1 MRSRALS
8 IVEFLFLPNVFVIL
22 NFFFVHFPSALQ
34 RLSFN
39 CFSVSGARRL
49 FSCNWH
55 YVPELG
61 IGSAFSRAL
70 FTSVLCSSVCPI
82 KTTSRFWMCHTICWM
97 VLCQVFL
104 SLLLPPLSPIK
115 NLLSPSPLGRPDTQA
130 SYSAIVGAGAKKMDR
145 GRGRGEEETLARKPH
160 HSGKRPLI
168 FYGSVHL

>member
-8 IVEFLFLPNVFVIL
+8 IVEFLFLPNAFVIL
-22 NFFFVHFPSALQ
+22 NFFFVHFSNTLQ
-34 RLSFN
+34 RLSFG
-39 CFSVSGARRL
+39 CFSVTGARRL
-49 FSCNWH
+49 LSCNWH

-115 NLLSPSPLGRPDTQA
+115 NVLSPSPLGRPDTQA
-130 SYSAIVGAGAKKMDR
+130 IR
-145 GRGRGEEETLARKPH
+145 FLALAANTQRLP
-160 HSGKRPLI
+160 I
-168 FYGSVHL
+168 D